1 MSMPNKRR
9 SRPGATGRPL
19 QMVSAGWLMSAFC
32 VGGYDDYNTV
42 AIGGT
47 DTNAD
52 GATYIVVFAHAR
64 NDFCGHHLP
73 Q

>member
-1 MSMPNKRR
+1 
-9 SRPGATGRPL
+9 
-19 QMVSAGWLMSAFC
+19 MVSAGWLMSAFC